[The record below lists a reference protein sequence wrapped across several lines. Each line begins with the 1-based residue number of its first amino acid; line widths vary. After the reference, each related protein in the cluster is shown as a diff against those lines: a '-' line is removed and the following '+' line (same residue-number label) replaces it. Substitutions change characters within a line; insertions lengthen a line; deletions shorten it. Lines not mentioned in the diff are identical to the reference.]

1 MPSSVSLVRF
11 SPFFNQPLPISVFS
25 HTFLSSYPCPLTY
38 LPPSPPPLSPP
49 CHQANPSLFPC
60 TLSSET
66 EEMVAAAVE
75 AAVAEW
81 GANSLPVLEAEARLA
96 YACEKV
102 RHSFVSL

>member
-1 MPSSVSLVRF
+1 MAEQSSAQLIRF
-11 SPFFNQPLPISVFS
+11 SPFLNQPLPKSVCCHMFP
-25 HTFLSSYPCPLTY
+25 FLYPCPPSY
-38 LPPSPPPLSPP
+38 SPLPPSS